1 MFEMLEVVKVG
12 EKTTKPA
19 VAAGSPD
26 GFDEIEPGMFL
37 AGILSSLSVSS
48 LSGHDRVVV
57 LRAQQRMASF
67 YEAQLAETMTAIEDH
82 CAQLFEGDVEV
93 AHDAASAEIRCALN
107 LTRRAADSHLDFART
122 LRHRLPVVWDA
133 LLAGSIDVRRAKTIA
148 YETAHLP
155 DETARLVVDQI
166 MVEAPD
172 LTTGRIAARLR
183 RLSIDAA
190 PDEARDRYEHAVD
203 GRKIVLTATDQD
215 TATIA
220 AYDLPPDRAARAVDR
235 INRIANSLRT
245 AGERR
250 DMDQLRADVFL
261 DLLNGDEPGP
271 SHETRQGRIKS
282 GREKAGIVDIRVDL
296 ETLTRLAEHSG
307 ELAGYGPVI
316 ADIARQVAEED
327 FGQQWRFAVTDET
340 DQIIGSGITRRR
352 PTAALRRHVETRNP
366 TCVFDN
372 CRHPASTS
380 DVDHTKPWS
389 EGGTTLGENL
399 DPLCPHDHYLRH
411 KAGWTYQRNPDGTVK
426 WTSRLGY
433 TYTNKPDPP

>member
-1 MFEMLEVVKVG
+1 MFEMLEERTTERVTTVPVVS
-12 EKTTKPA
+12 A
-19 VAAGSPD
+19 WSPD
-26 GFDEIEPGMFL
+26 GLDEIVPGMFL
-37 AGILSSLSVSS
+37 AGILSSLSVSE

-82 CAQLFEGDVEV
+82 CAQLFDGDVEL

-107 LTRRAADSHLDFART
+107 LTRRAAEGQLDFAQT

-155 DETARLVVDQI
+155 AETAQLIVDQVMI
-166 MVEAPD
+166 EAPN

-190 PDEARDRYEHAVD
+190 PDEAKDRYEHAVD
-203 GRKIVLTATDQD
+203 GRKIVLTATDQG
-215 TATIA
+215 TATIG
-220 AYDLPPDRAARAVDR
+220 AYDLPPDRAARAVDL
-235 INRIANSLRT
+235 INGIAESLRV

-261 DLLNGDEPGP
+261 DLLNGDTPGAG
-271 SHETRQGRIKS
+271 HELKRGKS
-282 GREKAGIVDIRVDL
+282 RRSKAGVVDVRVDL
-296 ETLTRLAEHSG
+296 ATLTRLAEHSG

-316 ADIARQVAEED
+316 ADIARQVAED
-327 FGQQWRFAVTDET
+327 NFGQQWRFAVTDET

-372 CRHPASTS
+372 CRHPASSS

-389 EGGTTLGENL
+389 DGGKTAKENL

-411 KAGWTYQRNPDGTVK
+411 KAGWTYQRNPDGTIT
-426 WTSRLGY
+426 WTSRLGH

>member
-1 MFEMLEVVKVG
+1 MFEVLEEWATESVTPEPVVS
-12 EKTTKPA
+12 
-19 VAAGSPD
+19 AGSPD
-26 GFDEIEPGMFL
+26 GLDEIEPGMFL
-37 AGILSSLSVSS
+37 AGILSSLPVSE
-48 LSGHDRVVV
+48 LSGHDRVVM
-57 LRAQQRMASF
+57 LRAQQRMASY
-67 YEAQLAETMTAIEDH
+67 YEAQLAETMAAIEDH

-107 LTRRAADSHLDFART
+107 LTRRAADGQLDFAQA

-133 LLAGSIDVRRAKTIA
+133 LLAGSIDVRRAKTIV
-148 YETAHLP
+148 YETAHLT
-155 DETARLVVDQI
+155 DETAQLVVDQVI
-166 MVEAPD
+166 AEASH

-190 PDEARDRYEHAVD
+190 PDESKDRYEHAVD
-203 GRKIVLTATDQD
+203 GRKIVLTATDQG
-215 TATIA
+215 TATIG

-235 INRIANSLRT
+235 INRIANSLRV

-261 DLLNGDEPGP
+261 DLLNGDTPGP
-271 SHETRQGRIKS
+271 GRRVKRGAAKS
-282 GREKAGIVDIRVDL
+282 RRAKAGVVDIRVDL
-296 ETLTRLAEHSG
+296 ITLTRLADHSG

-327 FGQQWRFAVTDET
+327 FGQEWRFAVTDET
-340 DQIIGSGITRRR
+340 DQIIGSGTTRRR
-352 PTAALRRHVETRNP
+352 PDAALRRHVETRNP

-372 CRHPASTS
+372 CRHPASSS

-389 EGGTTLGENL
+389 DGGKTARENL

-411 KAGWTYQRNPDGTVK
+411 KAGWTYRRNADGTIT
-426 WTSRLGY
+426 WTSRLGH

>member
-1 MFEMLEVVKVG
+1 MFEMLEERTTEPVVS
-12 EKTTKPA
+12 A
-19 VAAGSPD
+19 WSPNGLD
-26 GFDEIEPGMFL
+26 GIEPGMFL
-37 AGILSSLSVSS
+37 AGILSSLSVSE

-82 CAQLFEGDVEV
+82 CAQLFDGDVEL
-93 AHDAASAEIRCALN
+93 AHDAASAEIRCALH
-107 LTRRAADSHLDFART
+107 LTRRAADGQLDFAQT

-133 LLAGSIDVRRAKTIA
+133 LLAGSIDVRRAKTIT

-155 DETARLVVDQI
+155 AESAQLIVDQV
-166 MVEAPD
+166 MVEAPN

-190 PDEARDRYEHAVD
+190 PDEAKDRYEHAVD
-203 GRKIVLTATDQD
+203 GRKIVLTATDQG
-215 TATIA
+215 TATIG

-235 INRIANSLRT
+235 INRIANSLRV
-245 AGERR
+245 AGESR
-250 DMDQLRADVFL
+250 DMDQLRSDVFL
-261 DLLNGDEPGP
+261 DLLNGDEPGEA
-271 SHETRQGRIKS
+271 HELKRSRNKSSRGR
-282 GREKAGIVDIRVDL
+282 AGVVDIRVDL
-296 ETLTRLAEHSG
+296 ATLTRLADHSG
-307 ELAGYGPVI
+307 DLAGYGPVV
-316 ADIARQVAEED
+316 ADIARQVAED
-327 FGQQWRFAVTDET
+327 NFGQQWRFAVTDET

-372 CRHPASTS
+372 CRHPASSS
-380 DVDHTKPWS
+380 DVDHTTPWS
-389 EGGTTLGENL
+389 EGGKTAKQNL

-411 KAGWTYQRNPDGTVK
+411 KAGWTYQRNSDGTIT
-426 WTSRLGY
+426 WTSCLGH